1 MLFVRPAGGFW
12 ARQRGMCIRKST
24 YKNYLKMYMF
34 SSGTGP
40 APNPGRA
47 IALHLLRNCVSH
59 MSGRM
64 PAAFCAYPT
73 VHIKSERK
81 CICLYIQNVLRAA
94 VVKMCK
100 PYHTHLFIKKVYTL
114 LYIQNHSALPIFPLP
129 AAMCTHMHMHFISK
143 KCTPYHTYQFAG
155 SSQEK
160 KTKRSFAGRSRPAKP
175 LRGLQAGQWQQP
187 HCGVQWQRPCTASAF
202 PLHTLCTQFAGHTP
216 RCRAQAQPAGHTP
229 PLSRSQKQKKDVKTL
244 ATRDV

>member
-1 MLFVRPAGGFW
+1 
-12 ARQRGMCIRKST
+12 
-24 YKNYLKMYMF
+24 MF

-94 VVKMCK
+94 IVKMCI

-114 LYIQNHSALPIFPLP
+114 IYI
-129 AAMCTHMHMHFISK
+129 
-143 KCTPYHTYQFAG
+143 
-155 SSQEK
+155 
-160 KTKRSFAGRSRPAKP
+160 
-175 LRGLQAGQWQQP
+175 
-187 HCGVQWQRPCTASAF
+187 
-202 PLHTLCTQFAGHTP
+202 
-216 RCRAQAQPAGHTP
+216 
-229 PLSRSQKQKKDVKTL
+229 
-244 ATRDV
+244 

>member
-1 MLFVRPAGGFW
+1 
-12 ARQRGMCIRKST
+12 
-24 YKNYLKMYMF
+24 MYMF

-94 VVKMCK
+94 V
-100 PYHTHLFIKKVYTL
+100 IKNVYTL
-114 LYIQNHSALPIFPLP
+114 PYA
-129 AAMCTHMHMHFISK
+129 FI
-143 KCTPYHTYQFAG
+143 Y
-155 SSQEK
+155 
-160 KTKRSFAGRSRPAKP
+160 
-175 LRGLQAGQWQQP
+175 
-187 HCGVQWQRPCTASAF
+187 
-202 PLHTLCTQFAGHTP
+202 
-216 RCRAQAQPAGHTP
+216 
-229 PLSRSQKQKKDVKTL
+229 
-244 ATRDV
+244 

>member
-1 MLFVRPAGGFW
+1 
-12 ARQRGMCIRKST
+12 
-24 YKNYLKMYMF
+24 MF

-81 CICLYIQNVLRAA
+81 CICLYIQNVLLAA
-94 VVKMCK
+94 VVKMCI
-100 PYHTHLFIKKVYTL
+100 PYHMYLFIKKVYTL
-114 LYIQNHSALPIFPLP
+114 LYIQNRPSLPIFQLP
-129 AAMCTHMHMHFISK
+129 AVICTHMHMHFISK

-160 KTKRSFAGRSRPAKP
+160 KEKCSFAGRPTAANQ
-175 LRGLQAGQWQQP
+175 LRGAW
-187 HCGVQWQRPCTASAF
+187 TA
-202 PLHTLCTQFAGHTP
+202 PLHCFCSSITPTPCTQFASYIP
-216 RCRAQAQPAGHTP
+216 RCRVQATPVGHIP
-229 PLSRSQKQKKDVKTL
+229 PLPRSQKQKKGCKNTGNTECVIKTKKRKMERKESKKYK
-244 ATRDV
+244 TKRKIEKV

>member
-1 MLFVRPAGGFW
+1 
-12 ARQRGMCIRKST
+12 
-24 YKNYLKMYMF
+24 MF

-64 PAAFCAYPT
+64 PAAFCVYPT

-94 VVKMCK
+94 VVKMCI

-114 LYIQNHSALPIFPLP
+114 LYVTKRTALSIFQLP

-160 KTKRSFAGRSRPAKP
+160 KTKRSFAGRSMVANKF
-175 LRGLQAGQWQQP
+175 RGAG
-187 HCGVQWQRPCTASAF
+187 AA
-202 PLHTLCTQFAGHTP
+202 PLHCFFFSTTYTVNTI
-216 RCRAQAQPAGHTP
+216 CRPYP
-229 PLSRSQKQKKDVKTL
+229 PLSRPQKQKKM
-244 ATRDV
+244 

>member
-1 MLFVRPAGGFW
+1 
-12 ARQRGMCIRKST
+12 
-24 YKNYLKMYMF
+24 MF

-64 PAAFCAYPT
+64 PAAFCVYPT

-81 CICLYIQNVLRAA
+81 CICLYTQNVLLAA
-94 VVKMCK
+94 VVKMCI

-160 KTKRSFAGRSRPAKP
+160 KTKHSFAGRLSAATT
-175 LRGLQAGQWQQP
+175 LRGA
-187 HCGVQWQRPCTASAF
+187 HCGVQAQRPCTHTVHTICRPYT
-202 PLHTLCTQFAGHTP
+202 PLP
-216 RCRAQAQPAGHTP
+216 RPGLACRPHSPAAALT
-229 PLSRSQKQKKDVKTL
+229 KTKKGVKIL

>member
-1 MLFVRPAGGFW
+1 
-12 ARQRGMCIRKST
+12 
-24 YKNYLKMYMF
+24 MF

-64 PAAFCAYPT
+64 PSAFCVYPT
-73 VHIKSERK
+73 VRIKSERK
-81 CICLYIQNVLRAA
+81 CICLYIQNVLQAA
-94 VVKMCK
+94 VVKMCI

-114 LYIQNHSALPIFPLP
+114 LYIQNCPALPIFQLP
-129 AAMCTHMHMHFISK
+129 AAMCTHTHMHFISK

-160 KTKRSFAGRSRPAKP
+160 KTKRSFADRPMAATT
-175 LRGLQAGQWQQP
+175 LRGAG
-187 HCGVQWQRPCTASAF
+187 AA
-202 PLHTLCTQFAGHTP
+202 PLHCFCFSTTYTVHTICRPYTPLP
-216 RCRAQAQPAGHTP
+216 RPGLACRPHSPAAALT
-229 PLSRSQKQKKDVKTL
+229 KTKKGVKIL

>member
-1 MLFVRPAGGFW
+1 
-12 ARQRGMCIRKST
+12 
-24 YKNYLKMYMF
+24 MF

-64 PAAFCAYPT
+64 PSAFCVYPT
-73 VHIKSERK
+73 VRIKSERK
-81 CICLYIQNVLRAA
+81 CICLYIQNVLQAA
-94 VVKMCK
+94 VVKMCI

-114 LYIQNHSALPIFPLP
+114 LYIQNCPALPIFQLP
-129 AAMCTHMHMHFISK
+129 AAMCTHTHMHFISK

-155 SSQEK
+155 SSQK
-160 KTKRSFAGRSRPAKP
+160 KKAKRIFAGRPITTAT
-175 LRGLQAGQWQQP
+175 LRGAG
-187 HCGVQWQRPCTASAF
+187 AL
-202 PLHTLCTQFAGHTP
+202 PLHCFCSSTTYTVHTICRPYTPLP
-216 RCRAQAQPAGHTP
+216 RPGLACRPHSPAAALT
-229 PLSRSQKQKKDVKTL
+229 KTKKGVKIL